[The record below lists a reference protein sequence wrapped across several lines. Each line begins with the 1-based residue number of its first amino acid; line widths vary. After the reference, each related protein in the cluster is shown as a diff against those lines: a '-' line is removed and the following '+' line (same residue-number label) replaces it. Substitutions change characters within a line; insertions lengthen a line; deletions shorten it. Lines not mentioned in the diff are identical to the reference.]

1 MNKTFIRVMCGGAEA
16 LAPRETS
23 NKRSPAR
30 LAALLFLL
38 CATLSIS
45 GCIGL
50 TGASKPASS
59 TSAPSAAAISVAP
72 ASVNFGSVAVGGT
85 VSQSVTVSNPGGSA
99 LTVTQASTTASGFS
113 ITGATLPMTVAA
125 GKQSTFTIVFAPKAT
140 GAVSGSVSVMSNAS
154 STPSTVS
161 VNGTG
166 VAAAA
171 LLNSSAATLNFGNI
185 TAGASGA
192 QSVTLT
198 NAGNSNV
205 TISGVSVSGAK
216 FSASGVSSGL
226 ILSPGQHAVLN
237 VTFSPSAV
245 GALSGSVTVASNAS
259 NSPATVSLS
268 GAGVA
273 AAVPHSVSLAWTA
286 DTTSVAGYNVH
297 RSIVSGGP
305 YTKLNATPVTSAAYT
320 DSTVSGG
327 LTYFYVVTAVSSA
340 GAESLDSTQVS
351 AVIPTP

>member
-1 MNKTFIRVMCGGAEA
+1 MDKTFNRVMCGGAEI

-30 LAALLFLL
+30 LAALLLLL

-59 TSAPSAAAISVAP
+59 STTPAAAELSVSP
-72 ASVNFGSVAVGGT
+72 ASVNFGSVAIGGT
-85 VSQSVTVSNPGGSA
+85 VSQSVTVSNPGGAA
-99 LTVTQASTTASGFS
+99 LSVTQASTTASGFS
-113 ITGATLPMTVAA
+113 ITGVKLPMTVAP
-125 GKQSTFTIVFAPKAT
+125 GKQSTFTIVFAPKAA
-140 GAVSGSVSVMSNAS
+140 GAVNGSVSVMSDAS
-154 STPSTVS
+154 STPSAVS
-161 VNGTG
+161 ISGTG

-171 LLNSSAATLNFGNI
+171 LLNSSASSLSFGNV
-185 TAGASGA
+185 TANTSSS

-205 TISGVSVSGAK
+205 TISSVSVSGTK

-237 VTFSPSAV
+237 VTFSPSAL

-259 NSPATVSLS
+259 NSPAAISLS

-273 AAVPHSVSLAWTA
+273 AAVPHSVALGWTA
-286 DTTSVAGYNVH
+286 DTTPVAGYNVH
-297 RSIVSGGP
+297 RSTVSGGP
-305 YTKLNATPVTSAAYT
+305 YTKLNGAPVTSAAYT
-320 DSTVSGG
+320 DATVSGG
-327 LTYFYVVTAVSSA
+327 QTYFYVVTAVAST
-340 GAESLDSTQVS
+340 GAESQNSAQAS